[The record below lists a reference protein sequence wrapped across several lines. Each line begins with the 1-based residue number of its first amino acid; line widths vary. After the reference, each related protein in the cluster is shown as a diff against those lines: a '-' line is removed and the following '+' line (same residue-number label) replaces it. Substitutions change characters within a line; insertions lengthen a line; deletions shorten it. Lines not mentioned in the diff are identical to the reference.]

1 MEAAPTDKIN
11 RCIPRGH
18 LLTWR
23 PIYRQKNDRISIRP
37 EIKASWPVKRKEDD
51 MHSNRR
57 VTVGIIVATV
67 FLFAGATAF
76 CQTSGDGKVSMTEWT
91 KIIETKVAEQAGDK
105 GIINYEDGYV
115 EAIGIGAPPERYL
128 GKPNARP
135 MALRA
140 AKLDA
145 YRNIMEV
152 IKGVRVDSNTVVRD
166 FMTENDEIRTSVEGV
181 VRNFTVVNQDY
192 MSDGTI
198 EVTVRMNLSGRL
210 SQTVLPKGPEPE
222 PSAAPAPAPAA
233 PTTDS
238 VTGLVIDARGLAAR
252 PAMSPKIVDENGKEV
267 YGSMQVDRQYAI
279 QQGMTGYARDLTAA
293 QSNPRVTS
301 NPLSV
306 KGIRA
311 DGPGKCDIIISNADA
326 AKVRAS
332 AEAMNYLQK
341 CRVMI
346 VLD

>member
-1 MEAAPTDKIN
+1 
-11 RCIPRGH
+11 
-18 LLTWR
+18 
-23 PIYRQKNDRISIRP
+23 
-37 EIKASWPVKRKEDD
+37 

-76 CQTSGDGKVSMTEWT
+76 CQTGGDGKVSMTEWT

-145 YRNIMEV
+145 YRNILEV

-222 PSAAPAPAPAA
+222 PSAAPAA

>member
-1 MEAAPTDKIN
+1 
-11 RCIPRGH
+11 
-18 LLTWR
+18 
-23 PIYRQKNDRISIRP
+23 
-37 EIKASWPVKRKEDD
+37 

-76 CQTSGDGKVSMTEWT
+76 CQTGGDGKVSMTEWT

-145 YRNIMEV
+145 YRNILEV

>member
-1 MEAAPTDKIN
+1 
-11 RCIPRGH
+11 
-18 LLTWR
+18 
-23 PIYRQKNDRISIRP
+23 
-37 EIKASWPVKRKEDD
+37 

-76 CQTSGDGKVSMTEWT
+76 CQTGGDGKVSMTEWT

-145 YRNIMEV
+145 YRNILEV

-332 AEAMNYLQK
+332 AETMNYLQK

>member
-1 MEAAPTDKIN
+1 
-11 RCIPRGH
+11 
-18 LLTWR
+18 
-23 PIYRQKNDRISIRP
+23 
-37 EIKASWPVKRKEDD
+37 
-51 MHSNRR
+51 MHSSLR

-76 CQTSGDGKVSMTEWT
+76 CQTGGDGKVSMTEWT

-135 MALRA
+135 MALWA

-145 YRNIMEV
+145 YRNILEV

-233 PTTDS
+233 PTADS

-311 DGPGKCDIIISNADA
+311 DGPGKCDIVIIAADA
-326 AKVRAS
+326 AKIRAN
-332 AEAMNYLQK
+332 AENMSFLQK

>member
-1 MEAAPTDKIN
+1 
-11 RCIPRGH
+11 
-18 LLTWR
+18 
-23 PIYRQKNDRISIRP
+23 
-37 EIKASWPVKRKEDD
+37 

-76 CQTSGDGKVSMTEWT
+76 CQTGGDGKVSMTEWT

-145 YRNIMEV
+145 YRNILEV

-166 FMTENDEIRTSVEGV
+166 FMTESDEIRTSVEGV

>member
-1 MEAAPTDKIN
+1 
-11 RCIPRGH
+11 
-18 LLTWR
+18 
-23 PIYRQKNDRISIRP
+23 
-37 EIKASWPVKRKEDD
+37 
-51 MHSNRR
+51 MHSSLR

-76 CQTSGDGKVSMTEWT
+76 CQTGGDDKVSMTEWT

-145 YRNIMEV
+145 YRNILEV

>member
-1 MEAAPTDKIN
+1 
-11 RCIPRGH
+11 
-18 LLTWR
+18 
-23 PIYRQKNDRISIRP
+23 
-37 EIKASWPVKRKEDD
+37 
-51 MHSNRR
+51 MHINRR

-76 CQTSGDGKVSMTEWT
+76 CQTGGDGKVSMTEWT

-145 YRNIMEV
+145 YRNILEV

>member
-1 MEAAPTDKIN
+1 
-11 RCIPRGH
+11 
-18 LLTWR
+18 
-23 PIYRQKNDRISIRP
+23 
-37 EIKASWPVKRKEDD
+37 
-51 MHSNRR
+51 MHINRR

-76 CQTSGDGKVSMTEWT
+76 CQTGGDGKVSMTEWT

-105 GIINYEDGYV
+105 GTIIYEDGYV

-145 YRNIMEV
+145 YRNILEV

-233 PTTDS
+233 PTADS

-332 AEAMNYLQK
+332 AETMNYLQK

>member
-1 MEAAPTDKIN
+1 
-11 RCIPRGH
+11 
-18 LLTWR
+18 
-23 PIYRQKNDRISIRP
+23 
-37 EIKASWPVKRKEDD
+37 

-76 CQTSGDGKVSMTEWT
+76 CQTGGDGKVSMTEWT

-145 YRNIMEV
+145 YRNILEV

-181 VRNFTVVNQDY
+181 VRNFTVVDQSY
-192 MSDGTI
+192 LSDGTV

>member
-1 MEAAPTDKIN
+1 
-11 RCIPRGH
+11 
-18 LLTWR
+18 
-23 PIYRQKNDRISIRP
+23 
-37 EIKASWPVKRKEDD
+37 

-76 CQTSGDGKVSMTEWT
+76 CQTGGDGKVSMTEWT

>member
-1 MEAAPTDKIN
+1 
-11 RCIPRGH
+11 
-18 LLTWR
+18 
-23 PIYRQKNDRISIRP
+23 
-37 EIKASWPVKRKEDD
+37 
-51 MHSNRR
+51 MHINRR

-76 CQTSGDGKVSMTEWT
+76 CQTGGDGKVSMTEWT

-145 YRNIMEV
+145 YRNILEV

-166 FMTENDEIRTSVEGV
+166 FMTESDEIRTSVEGV
-181 VRNFTVVNQDY
+181 VRNFTVVDQSY
-192 MSDGTI
+192 LSDGTV

-252 PAMSPKIVDENGKEV
+252 PAMSPKIVDENGREV

-332 AEAMNYLQK
+332 AETMNYLQK

>member
-1 MEAAPTDKIN
+1 
-11 RCIPRGH
+11 
-18 LLTWR
+18 
-23 PIYRQKNDRISIRP
+23 
-37 EIKASWPVKRKEDD
+37 
-51 MHSNRR
+51 MHINRR

-76 CQTSGDGKVSMTEWT
+76 CQTGGDGKVSMTEWT

-145 YRNIMEV
+145 YRNILEV

-222 PSAAPAPAPAA
+222 PSAAPAA

>member
-1 MEAAPTDKIN
+1 
-11 RCIPRGH
+11 
-18 LLTWR
+18 
-23 PIYRQKNDRISIRP
+23 
-37 EIKASWPVKRKEDD
+37 

-76 CQTSGDGKVSMTEWT
+76 CQTGGDGKVSMTEWT

-145 YRNIMEV
+145 YRNILEV

-293 QSNPRVTS
+293 QSNPRVTNS
-301 NPLSV
+301 PLSV
-306 KGIRA
+306 KGIQA

-332 AEAMNYLQK
+332 AETMGYLQK

>member
-1 MEAAPTDKIN
+1 
-11 RCIPRGH
+11 
-18 LLTWR
+18 
-23 PIYRQKNDRISIRP
+23 
-37 EIKASWPVKRKEDD
+37 

-76 CQTSGDGKVSMTEWT
+76 CQTGGDGKVSMTEWT

-145 YRNIMEV
+145 YRNILEV

-233 PTTDS
+233 PTADS

>member
-1 MEAAPTDKIN
+1 
-11 RCIPRGH
+11 
-18 LLTWR
+18 
-23 PIYRQKNDRISIRP
+23 
-37 EIKASWPVKRKEDD
+37 

-145 YRNIMEV
+145 YRNILEV

-222 PSAAPAPAPAA
+222 PSAAPAA

>member
-1 MEAAPTDKIN
+1 
-11 RCIPRGH
+11 
-18 LLTWR
+18 
-23 PIYRQKNDRISIRP
+23 
-37 EIKASWPVKRKEDD
+37 
-51 MHSNRR
+51 MHINRR

-76 CQTSGDGKVSMTEWT
+76 CQTGGDGKVSMTEWT

-145 YRNIMEV
+145 YRNILEV

-233 PTTDS
+233 PTADS

>member
-1 MEAAPTDKIN
+1 
-11 RCIPRGH
+11 
-18 LLTWR
+18 
-23 PIYRQKNDRISIRP
+23 
-37 EIKASWPVKRKEDD
+37 

-145 YRNIMEV
+145 YRNILEV